1 MQRTTIL
8 SLVAMAVAW
17 TSTAIAAADSAAT
30 ARRGDQYHLATAKTQ
45 NIHANDHA
53 RLLGKYAA
61 TSDEPVP
68 SAVVKHHLGAIR
80 ANAQLAAKSYDKLSA
95 AAKQN
100 PMVSKQLAE
109 INARL
114 AKVNQLVDE
123 LEAQSKREAVE
134 SKAVIAKTNALS
146 QELKATH
153 LANKALD
160 QAFLQG
166 EQQNVQFSDPDSS
179 DYYFTG
185 EGHFID

>member
-1 MQRTTIL
+1 
-8 SLVAMAVAW
+8 
-17 TSTAIAAADSAAT
+17 
-30 ARRGDQYHLATAKTQ
+30 
-45 NIHANDHA
+45 
-53 RLLGKYAA
+53 
-61 TSDEPVP
+61 
-68 SAVVKHHLGAIR
+68 
-80 ANAQLAAKSYDKLSA
+80 
-95 AAKQN
+95 
-100 PMVSKQLAE
+100 MVSKQLAE